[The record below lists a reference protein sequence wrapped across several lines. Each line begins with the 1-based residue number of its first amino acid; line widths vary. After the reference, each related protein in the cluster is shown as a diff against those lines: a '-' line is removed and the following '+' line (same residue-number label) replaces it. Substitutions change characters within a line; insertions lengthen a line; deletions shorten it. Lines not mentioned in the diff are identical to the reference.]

1 MTRFQRNTQT
11 FRRPDEKFN
20 KTIHHQVSNGTK
32 RRKGDQKTYAV
43 LGRDFSLGS
52 DKRADK
58 QTSLLLRLRW
68 FPSSSSSIQ
77 QLIVLIWKVTNN
89 QNHKFSDYRDYE
101 DRLPD
106 RRKSDV
112 IEEESVEEVEK
123 KKNRRRRWRR
133 RRIAVNFFFSLIKT
147 LTNRLLPRHQILSIK
162 GIIGLIR
169 IKPKYMVWSIKI

>member
-123 KKNRRRRWRR
+123 KKNRSE
-133 RRIAVNFFFSLIKT
+133 FFFSLIKT
-147 LTNRLLPRHQILSIK
+147 LTNRLRPRHQILSIK